1 MAQRYEGLKRT
12 VLKELLKARD
22 KAPRGKAKAVIIGEL
37 MEDDRNSV
45 APSEGSE
52 TSEWRREV
60 QWRLALYGTDP
71 SADIIGRVLA
81 DTDKLRQAALPEG
94 SEDVDGFLQ
103 DFERQCALQEVAVRD
118 WVPILAGKLTGRA
131 AEAYRAVADE
141 DCMVYERVKEHLLAH
156 YALTPEA
163 YRVRF
168 RALRRG
174 TQDSYAEWGH
184 RMQQALRSWIQGC
197 QAIQPDQIVQLLLLE
212 QFYNYSPP
220 EVRDWVRDR
229 RPLTL
234 SEATRLADEYQDAR
248 RVAPPVIRAPPPR
261 FHPAPVTP
269 CSPRTSTRP
278 PAPPTPAPQVGPR
291 CYGCNQIGHIQD
303 RCPLN
308 THRPAPSR
316 AAHPPSRAAAYCCH
330 QEPEPT
336 ATLEEDWG
344 ILHEANPVQAAT
356 QDNRQHHRQQV
367 RVNGQLASG
376 LRDTGATL
384 ILAQPHL
391 IHSAASTGYSVAV
404 RVAGGHVYRI
414 PTARVHL
421 DWGTNARDVE
431 VGVMKNLPSEVL
443 LGNDLGLLTSTFEDP
458 HPMPRYHP
466 QPSAEGSTHRLRGD
480 HGKPD
485 QTNTPPPWP

>member
-1 MAQRYEGLKRT
+1 
-12 VLKELLKARD
+12 
-22 KAPRGKAKAVIIGEL
+22 
-37 MEDDRNSV
+37 
-45 APSEGSE
+45 
-52 TSEWRREV
+52 
-60 QWRLALYGTDP
+60 
-71 SADIIGRVLA
+71 
-81 DTDKLRQAALPEG
+81 
-94 SEDVDGFLQ
+94 
-103 DFERQCALQEVAVRD
+103 
-118 WVPILAGKLTGRA
+118 
-131 AEAYRAVADE
+131 
-141 DCMVYERVKEHLLAH
+141 MVYERVKEHLLAR

-197 QAIQPDQIVQLLLLE
+197 QATQPDQIIQLLLLE

-261 FHPAPVTP
+261 FHPAPQLRP
-269 CSPRTSTRP
+269 APLERAPRP
-278 PAPPTPAPQVGPR
+278 LAPPTPAPRVGPQ
-291 CYGCNQIGHIQD
+291 CYGCNQIGHIRD

-308 THRPAPSR
+308 THRLAPSR

-336 ATLEEDWG
+336 AALEEDWG
-344 ILHEANPVQAAT
+344 ILHEADPVQAAA
-356 QDNRQHHRQQV
+356 QDNHQHHRQQV

-384 ILAQPHL
+384 TLAQPHL

-404 RVAGGHVYRI
+404 KVAGGHVYRI

-421 DWGTNARDVE
+421 DWGTDARDVE

-458 HPMPRYHP
+458 HPGGVCPVTTRNQARKAPHTDSEGTTVSQTRPTPPLGPDLGFPDGLCPSHPGRYYPCPILTTSREGPGRVRGGEICLGPREAV
-466 QPSAEGSTHRLRGD
+466 QDIRGD
-480 HGKPD
+480 EPGNRPS
-485 QTNTPPPWP
+485 TPQAAGSAGEISARSVKDRA